1 VMSCI
6 EGLGKEQRIM
16 ALNVDMLQKELQQ
29 VWNPPQI
36 VLKKL
41 V

>member
-1 VMSCI
+1 MLLSGHTENVMSCI

-29 VWNPPQI
+29 V
-36 VLKKL
+36 
-41 V
+41 